1 MAPADITGSVPATPV
16 SLGAAA
22 VWHVPELE
30 GNPMP
35 LGWALPAVTD
45 DDLAAVA
52 QWLDDPGL
60 RATVQASVLNLSWHT
75 YVIRVGDST
84 ALVDT
89 GLGNGKRREAP
100 IAFAD
105 GLDTG
110 YLSRLAALGITPGD
124 VNVVI
129 CTHLHFDHVGWNTCW
144 DGDQWIP
151 TFPRARYLFPQ
162 QDFDYFAAG
171 GDPVSGAAF
180 ADSVLPVMRSGQ
192 AHLIGDGHVA
202 IDDGSTK
209 VWLASAAGHT
219 PGSLLVRLDGAG
231 QRAVFCGDV
240 IHHPIQLVRPELSLA
255 VEEHPEVA
263 AKVRRDLLEAI
274 ADTGTLLCPAHFRGT
289 PAGYVERHGSG
300 FRWQPVSADTEGR
313 EE

>member
-89 GLGNGKRREAP
+89 GLGNGKRRRHRSP
-100 IAFAD
+100 SRT
-105 GLDTG
+105 GL
-110 YLSRLAALGITPGD
+110 
-124 VNVVI
+124 
-129 CTHLHFDHVGWNTCW
+129 
-144 DGDQWIP
+144 
-151 TFPRARYLFPQ
+151 
-162 QDFDYFAAG
+162 
-171 GDPVSGAAF
+171 
-180 ADSVLPVMRSGQ
+180 
-192 AHLIGDGHVA
+192 
-202 IDDGSTK
+202 
-209 VWLASAAGHT
+209 
-219 PGSLLVRLDGAG
+219 
-231 QRAVFCGDV
+231 
-240 IHHPIQLVRPELSLA
+240 
-255 VEEHPEVA
+255 
-263 AKVRRDLLEAI
+263 
-274 ADTGTLLCPAHFRGT
+274 T
-289 PAGYVERHGSG
+289 PATCRGWPPSASR
-300 FRWQPVSADTEGR
+300 PVT
-313 EE
+313 